1 VLSDGVAFP
10 SKAAARLISEV
21 ELDAYCHRLAAHLAA
36 TLPMKNN
43 PFFRL
48 LARLRVGRKLLLIYL
63 LDLSAVIYIS
73 GILIHEKYLAIDFSN
88 KEIVG
93 NAYVRTAREALVDV
107 ALAGAGQQPHPAR
120 IAQIDANLVSAE
132 ARYGEHMES
141 AALNQH
147 VRAALDVLSRQ
158 REPDAASAKVA
169 LEACRELITR
179 VGNQSNLILDPDLD
193 SYYAMSQS
201 ILRYPALLDAVN
213 GIGRQLHE
221 GASRAYSRE
230 QVRTRYLVL
239 EGQLDAVLQGLRS
252 DFVEGGAA
260 NHALELAL
268 APSVERM
275 RTALEAFRHA
285 ARIVVD
291 RSEPPDAALLNIVDT
306 AQQALVVSVDDAWR
320 NTGEHLDTLLHARVH
335 GLFSRMWLH
344 LGTALFLLCTI
355 LAMVYFVA
363 QQISY
368 PLKKLARVMDTVRRT
383 GDHTQRATWH
393 SQDEIGQLVRGFNDM
408 LEQLDRER
416 DVQKE
421 LAATARAS
429 AAQYALVEATPV
441 PMVVTAIPGHEVL
454 HANKPGLF
462 WLNGCAMDP
471 WAYSLDSSTRAR
483 FFQQLSDHDAIDEFE
498 VHWKATSQPSWAMLS
513 ARRLNFQGRDAILTA
528 FTPINQIKLMEQR
541 LELWGKVFE
550 ASSEAIVILDAEG
563 RLVTANPSFYRATG
577 YRTDD
582 VAGKRA
588 SFIVGGDEDER
599 NPDRAHGGTIPGLSI
614 RIDRTST
621 WHGEAQVRRREG
633 GDYPAWLMISAVR
646 DKRGN
651 VSHYICTLI
660 DITDRK
666 KSEARIQFLA
676 EHDVLTELPN
686 RALFATR
693 LGVAIGQAE
702 RTKKRVAVLFIDLD
716 RFKNI
721 NDSLGHHVGDGLLRS
736 VSRRLLK
743 AVRSNDTVSRLGGD
757 EFTAILNGVTNA
769 SDVTRTIDER
779 LVPLLREPHE
789 IGGVTLQVSCSVG
802 VALYPDDGDGIDTL
816 MQNADAAMYQAKAAG
831 RNLVKFF
838 SADMAEHA
846 RYRLALEACLR
857 TAIERDELR
866 LAYQPCLDAHTGELV
881 SVEGLLR
888 WNSAQLGA
896 VSPVQFIPVAEETRL
911 IIPIGAWVID
921 EACRQIMH
929 WRETESLDIRVS
941 VNLSAI
947 QLRDP
952 DLLAVLT
959 RRLAKYRV
967 PPQSLELEITETVLM
982 DSAENYVDALR
993 AIRALG
999 VRLSLDDFGTGYS
1012 SLSYL
1017 NRFPLDR
1024 LKIDRAFVHDMLD
1037 APADLAIVKAIIELG
1052 HELGLRVVAEGVETD
1067 YQAQILRGVGCDE
1080 LQGFLFSMA
1089 LSSEELWSW
1098 SSEREAA

>member
-1 VLSDGVAFP
+1 MHDYSSEVDGEALSKRQSAGA
-10 SKAAARLISEV
+10 AAAR
-21 ELDAYCHRLAAHLAA
+21 
-36 TLPMKNN
+36 PMKGN
-43 PFFRL
+43 PFFRF

-93 NAYVRTAREALVDV
+93 NAYVRTVRDALVDV
-107 ALAGAGQQPHPAR
+107 ALAGAGQPPQPAR
-120 IAQIDANLVSAE
+120 IAQTQANLAE
-132 ARYGEHMES
+132 SERRYGDHMES
-141 AALNQH
+141 AALNER
-147 VRAALDVLSRQ
+147 VREALGAMARESVPGPATANAALD
-158 REPDAASAKVA
+158 
-169 LEACRELITR
+169 ACRELITR
-179 VGNQSNLILDPDLD
+179 IGNQSNLILDPDLD

-201 ILRYPALLDAVN
+201 ILRYPALLDSVN

-221 GASRAYSRE
+221 GTVTARSRE
-230 QVRTRYLVL
+230 EVRTRYLVL

-252 DFVEGGAA
+252 DFVEAGAA

-275 RTALEAFRHA
+275 RTAVEAFRHA

-291 RSEPPDAALLNIVDT
+291 SNEPADAAMLSIVDA
-306 AQQALVVSVDDAWR
+306 AQQALVISVNEAWR
-320 NTGEHLDTLLHARVH
+320 NTGEHLDSLLHARVH
-335 GLFSRMWLH
+335 RLFSRMWLH

-363 QQISY
+363 QQISW
-368 PLKKLARVMDTVRRT
+368 PLRKLAGVMDTVRRT
-383 GDHTQRATWH
+383 GDHSQRATWH

-462 WLNGCAMDP
+462 WLNGCATDP
-471 WAYSLDSSTRAR
+471 WAFSLDSSTRAR

-498 VHWKATSQPSWAMLS
+498 VHWKGTSQPTWAMLS
-513 ARRLNFQGRDAILTA
+513 ARRLDFQGRDAILTA

-550 ASSEAIVILDAEG
+550 ASSEAIVILDGQA

-577 YRTDD
+577 YRIDD
-582 VAGKRA
+582 VAGKPP
-588 SFIVGGDEDER
+588 SFIF
-599 NPDRAHGGTIPGLSI
+599 GGTGDHGADGGAIPGLAS
-614 RIDRTST
+614 IDRKST

-651 VSHYICTLI
+651 ISHYICTLI

-686 RALFATR
+686 RALFASR
-693 LGVAIGQAE
+693 LGDAISQAG
-702 RTKKRVAVLFIDLD
+702 RARRRVAVLFIDLD

-721 NDSLGHHVGDGLLRS
+721 NDSLGHHIGDGLLRS

-757 EFTAILNGVTNA
+757 EFTVILNGVTHA
-769 SDVTRTIDER
+769 ADVTRTIDQR
-779 LVPLLREPHE
+779 LIPLLREPHAV
-789 IGGVTLQVSCSVG
+789 GGVTLQVSCSVG
-802 VALYPDDGDGIDTL
+802 VALYPDDGSDIDTL

-846 RYRLALEACLR
+846 RYRLTLEACLR
-857 TAIERDELR
+857 TAIERNEMR
-866 LAYQPCLDAHTGELV
+866 LAYQPCLDARTGALA

-888 WNSAQLGA
+888 WESPQLGA
-896 VSPVQFIPVAEETRL
+896 VPPAEFIPVAEETRL
-911 IIPIGAWVID
+911 IVQIGAWVID
-921 EACRQIMH
+921 EACRQIAQ
-929 WRETESLDIRVS
+929 WRESDALDIRVS

-952 DLLAVLT
+952 DLVGVLSHS
-959 RRLAKYRV
+959 LAKHRV
-967 PPQSLELEITETVLM
+967 PPESLELEITETVLR
-982 DSAENYVDALR
+982 DRAENYVDAIR
-993 AIRALG
+993 AIRGLG

-1024 LKIDRAFVHDMLD
+1024 LKIDRAFVHDMLE

-1052 HELGLRVVAEGVETD
+1052 HELGLRVVAEGVESEH
-1067 YQAQILRGVGCDE
+1067 QAHILRGIGCDE
-1080 LQGFLFSMA
+1080 LQGFLFSTA
-1089 LSSEELWSW
+1089 LSSKELWRW
-1098 SSEREAA
+1098 TNEREAA